1 MMGRRKTAL
10 ALAAVLLAGCATVQ
24 NTPEQERTWAAWEAC
39 KAAGRVTHWQ
49 IERVDPDGTI
59 RWWTSGSPYGLQE
72 MEACVKEEWAKQTK
86 QP

>member
-10 ALAAVLLAGCATVQ
+10 VLAAVLLAGCATVQ

-59 RWWTSGSPYGLQE
+59 RW
-72 MEACVKEEWAKQTK
+72 
-86 QP
+86 

>member
-1 MMGRRKTAL
+1 MMGRRKPAL
-10 ALAAVLLAGCATVQ
+10 VLAAVLVVGCATVQ

-59 RWWTSGSPYGLQE
+59 RWWASGSPYGLQE
-72 MEACVKEEWAKQTK
+72 IEACMKEGWAKQTK